1 MERLR
6 LRRAAAW
13 MASLYLLLFAAG
25 CGERIPTGDIADP
38 GITERAEPEDAA
50 KDETPAAPETEA
62 PGTEAADT
70 ESPATEAPA
79 TEAPETEPPATDAP
93 ATETPEIT
101 APETEI
107 PPEDSAETAE
117 TEPVDTDAVDPSD
130 AGPSDTDAP
139 DAKVSESDSANGP
152 ASGEEEEPAETEEP
166 EETNIAGVV
175 MTEVLRLRERD
186 EAARK
191 EKEAKKEAERIAKE
205 AAEKLAR
212 EEEAKRASGAY
223 SYLTGLPCYPEQ
235 QKKRPVAIMLNNLKL
250 QLPQFGLDYGEIF
263 YECVTEG
270 SITRLMMLTTDYENM
285 GTVGSIRSS
294 REVFAN
300 RVPDYDAV
308 YVHAGGSPGAYNI
321 ISEKALA
328 SLDGANMYLPSTYFR
343 DQWRL
348 NNIGYEHSL
357 MTNGAGIISGIQF
370 KGYRTELKADYTPPF
385 TFYNEQNNHLT
396 GGPAAVHV
404 RLCATPIQTV
414 DYVYDAASGQYLRY
428 QYNGMSHVD
437 GSTGK
442 QIAVKNVLVLFM
454 DIGVI
459 PGDEKSRVAVTDVG
473 TGSGYYMTNGQRA
486 EIVWSRASNY
496 DTMHYSY
503 ADGTPLVLNAGK
515 TFINIV
521 ETAAANTISF
531 NYQW

>member
-6 LRRAAAW
+6 LRRTAAW

-25 CGERIPTGDIADP
+25 CGERVPMGSISDP
-38 GITERAEPEDAA
+38 GITERAEPEDVSAENA
-50 KDETPAAPETEA
+50 KDDTPAAAETEALATKAPETDAPATEGPAADAPETEA
-62 PGTEAADT
+62 PAAD
-70 ESPATEAPA
+70 A
-79 TEAPETEPPATDAP
+79 
-93 ATETPEIT
+93 PEIT
-101 APETEI
+101 A
-107 PPEDSAETAE
+107 PEDSAETAE
-117 TEPVDTDAVDPSD
+117 TEPIDTDAADPDSSPADPSD
-130 AGPSDTDAP
+130 AAPSDAD
-139 DAKVSESDSANGP
+139 KSA
-152 ASGEEEEPAETEEP
+152 ADGEEKSEPADKEEP
-166 EETNIAGVV
+166 EETNIAGVP

-186 EAARK
+186 EAARR
-191 EKEAKKEAERIAKE
+191 EKEAKEEADRIAKE

-270 SITRLMMLTTDYENM
+270 SITRLMMLTTNYENM

-300 RVPDYDAV
+300 RIADYDAV

-357 MTNGAGIISGIQF
+357 MTNGAGIVSGIQF
-370 KGYRTELKADYTPPF
+370 KGYRTELRSDFTPPF

-404 RLCATPIQTV
+404 RLYATPIQTV
-414 DYVYDAASGQYLRY
+414 DYVYNAASGQYLRY
-428 QYNGMSHVD
+428 QYNGIAHVD
-437 GSTGK
+437 GSTGA

-473 TGSGYYMTNGQRA
+473 SGTGYYMTNGQRA
-486 EIVWSRASNY
+486 DIVWSRASNY

>member
-6 LRRAAAW
+6 LKRAAAW

-25 CGERIPTGDIADP
+25 CGESVPMGDAADP
-38 GITERAEPEDAA
+38 GITEGAEPEDTV
-50 KDETPAAPETEA
+50 KDETPAAPATEA
-62 PGTEAADT
+62 
-70 ESPATEAPA
+70 PATEAPA
-79 TEAPETEPPATDAP
+79 TEAPETD
-93 ATETPEIT
+93 

-107 PPEDSAETAE
+107 PPEDDSAETAE
-117 TEPVDTDAVDPSD
+117 TEPIDTDAAEPSPDPPD
-130 AGPSDTDAP
+130 TNASDTDVPDAKSPDATAP
-139 DAKVSESDSANGP
+139 DATAPGSK
-152 ASGEEEEPAETEEP
+152 EEEEPEPAETEEP
-166 EETNIAGVV
+166 EETNIAGVA

-186 EAARK
+186 EAARR
-191 EKEAKKEAERIAKE
+191 EKEAKEEAERIAKE

-212 EEEAKRASGAY
+212 EEAAKRASGAY

-235 QKKRPVAIMLNNLKL
+235 QKKRPVAIMLNNLRL

-294 REVFAN
+294 REVFAS
-300 RVPDYDAV
+300 RIPDYDAV

-321 ISEKALA
+321 ISERALA

-357 MTNGAGIISGIQF
+357 MTNGAGIVSGIQF
-370 KGYRTELKADYTPPF
+370 KGYRTELKADFTPPF
-385 TFYNEQNNHLT
+385 AFYNEQNNHLT

-404 RLCATPIQTV
+404 RLYATPIQTV

-428 QYNGMSHVD
+428 QYNGMAHVD

-459 PGDEKSRVAVTDVG
+459 PGDEKSRVDVTDVG
-473 TGSGYYMTNGQRA
+473 SGSGYYMTNGQRA
-486 EIVWSRASNY
+486 EIVWSRASSY

-521 ETAAANTISF
+521 EAAAASTISF

>member
-6 LRRAAAW
+6 LRRMAAW

-25 CGERIPTGDIADP
+25 CGERVPANDISDP
-38 GITERAEPEDAA
+38 EIAERAEPEDGSA
-50 KDETPAAPETEA
+50 ETAMD
-62 PGTEAADT
+62 DT
-70 ESPATEAPA
+70 
-79 TEAPETEPPATDAP
+79 PATDAP
-93 ATETPEIT
+93 ATEAPDIKAPETDAPAAEEPVAEAPEADAPEVT
-101 APETEI
+101 APETE
-107 PPEDSAETAE
+107 PLPENSAETAE
-117 TEPVDTDAVDPSD
+117 TEPIDTDAADPESSPADPSD
-130 AGPSDTDAP
+130 ADPSDTDSSP
-139 DAKVSESDSANGP
+139 DPSADSSA
-152 ASGEEEEPAETEEP
+152 ADGEEKSEPAETEEP
-166 EETNIAGVV
+166 EETNIAGVP

-191 EKEAKKEAERIAKE
+191 KKEAKEEAERIARE

-223 SYLTGLPCYPEQ
+223 SYLTGLPCFPEQ

-270 SITRLMMLTTDYENM
+270 SITRLMMLTTDYANM

-300 RVPDYDAV
+300 RIADYDAV

-321 ISEKALA
+321 ISERALA

-404 RLCATPIQTV
+404 RLYATPIQTV
-414 DYVYDAASGQYLRY
+414 DYVYNAASGQYLRY
-428 QYNGMSHVD
+428 QYNGIAHVD
-437 GSTGK
+437 GSTGT

-473 TGSGYYMTNGQRA
+473 SGTGYYMTNGQRA

-521 ETAAANTISF
+521 EKAAANTINF